1 MKNRSADAT
10 ILGFYY
16 QFDATIQKI
25 LKEADENC
33 QITIEGIEDV
43 DIKTVTDETAIQ
55 FKYQAETNGTDSI
68 LRKPIKLMLEHY
80 KKNQSQNLT
89 YLLYGHYKNNAT
101 VDTSFNFSRIK
112 KMMIY
117 TENKIKHDF
126 LQENNISQSEVKSF
140 IAKFKLVLSKPFDE
154 HQKDTFSKIKSE
166 MNVSTEEEANF
177 LYCNALKILNDLAI
191 QKNITKRKITKKDF
205 KKSINTKN
213 TLFTIWFIELKG
225 IEAYCKANHRRY
237 FKSSLNETKKE
248 RFFILPN
255 DSINNL
261 KNIIYTIEEKFYK
274 TTNRDIKSGA
284 PYIVIKGISKQDLI
298 DLKNSIYNESKTI
311 SDGVP
316 FLGAKFQ
323 VKEITKAST
332 KENQISI
339 KILHESQ
346 LKDTLFNMQS
356 TKEIY
361 QFYIDKKDVISTID
375 STTIQINEC
384 KNISLIIKGSS

>member
-25 LKEADENC
+25 LKESDENC

-80 KKNQSQNLT
+80 TKNQSKNLT
-89 YLLYGHYKNNAT
+89 YLLYGHYKNNAN
-101 VDTSFNFSRIK
+101 VDTGFNFSRIK

-126 LQENNISQSEVKSF
+126 LQENNISQSEVESF
-140 IAKFKLVLSKPFDE
+140 IAKFNLVLSKPFDE

-177 LYCNALKILNDLAI
+177 LYCNALKIVNDLAI

-255 DSINNL
+255 DSIDNL

-298 DLKNSIYNESKTI
+298 ALKNSIYNESKTI

-346 LKDTLFNMQS
+346 LEDTLFNMQS

-361 QFYIDKKDVISTID
+361 QFYIDKKDLISTID